1 LSTPPDALKLK
12 SVLVGRGQKGLLRG
26 DRKWMIR
33 LGGKSDNVLVSQVK
47 VLKQAP
53 WTSTVH
59 DRTPIVLDATATIY
73 GSIRG

>member
-1 LSTPPDALKLK
+1 
-12 SVLVGRGQKGLLRG
+12 
-26 DRKWMIR
+26 MIR

-47 VLKQAP
+47 VLKQAL

-59 DRTPIVLDATATIY
+59 DRMPVILGATATIY